1 MKAIE
6 IIAIVV
12 ILALLS
18 FWLCGCSEE
27 QRLPDVK
34 PLSGYL
40 IPTRQD
46 WKDTYGD
53 TPETQTAFNL
63 AVIRY
68 DQKQIFNL
76 IQQYHPPNDPNVIKE
91 GTVRWD
97 YEDSGVIEIYAGNK
111 WVGRPNDPNVIKE
124 GTVIEKLRVH
134 KDADSTYGWRL
145 DMNNKINEIIDRIN
159 NLNDL

>member
-91 GTVRWD
+91 GTV
-97 YEDSGVIEIYAGNK
+97 
-111 WVGRPNDPNVIKE
+111 
-124 GTVIEKLRVH
+124 IEKLRVH